1 MDSNYRLKIR
11 IGQHEFEAEG
21 PTDAVQQQFQAFKEL
36 IANLP
41 SLNPSAE
48 QAESTQRQE
57 ITKPERK
64 AQPLDGI
71 FIVNN
76 LPKIMQMDG
85 RVISLTVPPDE
96 VSDAVLLILY
106 GQKELRQ
113 NDSVSGFEILEGI
126 KNTGRFSVTR
136 VDRILEGLATA
147 GVVIVIGEHR
157 AKRYRLTNAGFARA
171 IEVADSLIA
180 KVP

>member
-1 MDSNYRLKIR
+1 MDSNYRLKIKV
-11 IGQHEFEAEG
+11 GQHEFEAEG
-21 PTDAVQQQFQAFKEL
+21 PAEAVQQQFQAFKEL
-36 IANLP
+36 VANAP
-41 SLNPSAE
+41 SSIPSVE
-48 QAESTQRQE
+48 QAQS
-57 ITKPERK
+57 PERQAGAK
-64 AQPLDGI
+64 PAIRPPVLDGI

-76 LPKIMQMDG
+76 LPKIMQVDG

-113 NDSVSGFEILEGI
+113 NDSVTGSEILEGL
-126 KNTGRFSVTR
+126 KSTGRFPITR
-136 VDRILEGLATA
+136 VDRLLEGLATA

-157 AKRYRLTNAGFARA
+157 SKRYRLTNAGFARA